1 VTNQKEK
8 NSVSNETSQA
18 KMSVARAIKR
28 LQEARLLLSSAA
40 QELEVSYWDEAQ
52 SVEANANTL
61 DRVAKDLTDNLGKV
75 MAKELVYEQQ

>member
-1 VTNQKEK
+1 
-8 NSVSNETSQA
+8 VSNETSQA